1 MVAAFRI
8 PAFFRSIS
16 NFFFETFELVFVV
29 VMPCHFCMTLRYI
42 PVIFSCPQ
50 IGSRGDRS
58 AGYQR
63 PPIISRAVDEVLAEV
78 VSHVVDDFFSSWY
91 SRLAF
96 EADLQ
101 AQTMK

>member
-1 MVAAFRI
+1 M
-8 PAFFRSIS
+8 SQ
-16 NFFFETFELVFVV
+16 
-29 VMPCHFCMTLRYI
+29 RYI
-42 PVIFSCPQ
+42 PSIFSSPQ
-50 IGSRGDRS
+50 IGSYGDRS

-63 PPIISRAVDEVLAEV
+63 PPIICRAVDEVLAEI

-101 AQTMK
+101 AQTIKYGLAF

>member
-1 MVAAFRI
+1 MPLLHESKI
-8 PAFFRSIS
+8 YPSHIS
-16 NFFFETFELVFVV
+16 V
-29 VMPCHFCMTLRYI
+29 
-42 PVIFSCPQ
+42 PQ
-50 IGSRGDRS
+50 IVSGGDRS

-63 PPIISRAVDEVLAEV
+63 PPIVSRAVDEVLAEV